1 MRRARFSAPGLLL
14 LALLG
19 LVAGGHAWLAA
30 SSFVPV
36 LGDGRI
42 EYVLLSRSPAALAA
56 AITGSTLGL
65 LLLHVLLSARVFRE
79 PTSFR
84 ARDLRYLAPLGIL
97 AFSFVALANLL
108 PATYG
113 HLFVWSYLA
122 IDLRP
127 WLTLAAAG
135 LFVASIDA
143 RSGGKVRATLVRLGE
158 RLFAGDTSFRIELAV
173 TAVAAAFAVTSGT
186 QDRFNLHGDEPKYF
200 RYAENLYQ
208 GQGFDITNRKDLS
221 QLPVDYAPPLADNLK
236 WVIETIPQELENA
249 AGDLVRLVREPGFR
263 FTRVES
269 AGDWFVRGKTGG
281 IYQVH
286 TPGLG
291 FVMFP
296 AYFVDR
302 YLLSWDS
309 RIHPD
314 FPTELFFSVTFVVLL
329 YAVYAAVVFRFLHA
343 STRSALAS
351 ALAALAMAVTL
362 PIGAFGFQCYPEVA
376 AGVIVFLLARYL
388 LFGSKGSR
396 LTAAAFGL
404 LAGFLPWLHMRYAAL
419 AMALLV
425 WSLVRHWR
433 ARGFVLSFAAGWMI
447 PIAGFGLYVYHITGT
462 IVPTA
467 LYDPAAAGF
476 LQVNFIG
483 PGLFGFL
490 FDRKYGLLPH
500 DPLLLAAMAGFVPL
514 ARRQP
519 SLALFALLVII
530 SVAAPAATHG
540 FSAAGSTPGRYL
552 VAVIP
557 LAGVGLIEAFAHF
570 RKSRVFKAL
579 VLFLA
584 LVSLQAAWVY
594 NNHHVK
600 AIGRMYDESFSG
612 WKLNLLFPG
621 PISGLNWTDPGF
633 ESWLLPAWLLVCALC
648 IASPILASRLASLRT
663 RRPGLSPAALLL
675 VVVTAFGLA
684 ASAVSEFTAE
694 TFTPEYLFPV
704 RLARTHLRDFWLA
717 HGCWGCVSSTR
728 GQLPRRRA
736 IENPWQEFVLN
747 RAPAHPIA
755 GQSTWITVDVQ
766 GGGAGAAR
774 GTVSVDFGDGQG
786 APAIDSA
793 GGTRIAHRYARPG
806 TYAVV
811 AYLKVDSLSWTRA
824 VNVRVYPADTTIAAG
839 ERVVPAEIS
848 GLPDEIARALPTLA
862 ITEVQLEQ
870 QRMCVS
876 GERGETSRTNL
887 WVARWAHGAWRL
899 QGPYPWPSD
908 GRLCVPIAAA
918 VTVETSD
925 GPKTLVPAD
934 HDPLVVLLSA
944 PGRRSPVVDVPPL
957 RPEVLAGSPIRVRP
971 GADDVWASALSRRA
985 P

>member
-19 LVAGGHAWLAA
+19 LVVGGHFWLAA
-30 SSFVPV
+30 SSLVPI
-36 LGDGRI
+36 LRDGRI
-42 EYVLLSRSPAALAA
+42 EYVLLSRSPAALAVA
-56 AITGSTLGL
+56 TTGSTLGL

-84 ARDLRYLAPLGIL
+84 ARDLRYLTPLGIL

-122 IDLRP
+122 VDLQP

-135 LFVASIDA
+135 LLVASLDA
-143 RSGGKVRATLVRLGE
+143 RSGGKVLAAFRHLGE

-173 TAVAAAFAVTSGT
+173 AAVAAAFAVTSGT

-221 QLPVDYAPPLADNLK
+221 HLPVDYAPPLADNLK
-236 WVIETIPQELENA
+236 WAIETIPRELKNA

-263 FTRVES
+263 FNRVES
-269 AGDWFVRGKTGG
+269 VGDWFVRGKTGG

-291 FVMFP
+291 LVLFP

-302 YLLSWDS
+302 HLLSWDS
-309 RIHPD
+309 RIHPN
-314 FPTELFFSVTFVVLL
+314 FPTELFFSLTFFVLL
-329 YAVYAAVVFRFLHA
+329 CAAYAAVVFRFLHA
-343 STRSALAS
+343 STHSAFAS

-362 PIGAFGFQCYPEVA
+362 PIGAFGFQYYPEVA
-376 AGVIVFLLARYL
+376 AGVVVFLLARYL
-388 LFGSKGSR
+388 LFGPRSR
-396 LTAAAFGL
+396 PWSAAVLGL

-419 AMALLV
+419 ALVLLLWV
-425 WSLVRHWR
+425 LARHWR
-433 ARGFVLSFAAGWMI
+433 ERGFVRSFAAGWTI

-476 LQVNFIG
+476 LQLDFIG
-483 PGLFGFL
+483 PGLIGFL

-500 DPLLLAAMAGFVPL
+500 DPLLLVAIAGVIPL

-519 SLALFALLVII
+519 SVALFAALAII

-552 VAVIP
+552 IAVLP
-557 LAGVGLIEAFAHF
+557 FAGLGLVEAFTRF
-570 RKSRVFKAL
+570 RESRIFGAV
-579 VLFLA
+579 VIFLA
-584 LVSLQAAWVY
+584 LVSLQTAWVY
-594 NNHHVK
+594 NNHHLK
-600 AIGRMYDESFSG
+600 ALGRIYDESFSG

-621 PISGLNWTDPGF
+621 PISGVNWTDPGF
-633 ESWLLPAWLLVCALC
+633 ESRLLPAWLLACALC
-648 IASPILASRLASLRT
+648 IASPMVASRLASLRT

-675 VVVTAFGLA
+675 LVVIVSGAA
-684 ASAVSEFTAE
+684 ASTVNECAGESFN
-694 TFTPEYLFPV
+694 PEYLLPGRV
-704 RLARTHLRDFWLA
+704 ANTRLRDFWLDY
-717 HGCWGCVSSTR
+717 GCWGCLSSTR
-728 GQLPRRRA
+728 GRLPRRRA
-736 IENPWQEFVLN
+736 IENPLKELALD
-747 RAPAHPIA
+747 REPAHPIV
-755 GQSTWITVDVQ
+755 GQSTWITVD
-766 GGGAGAAR
+766 AR
-774 GTVSVDFGDGQG
+774 GDGDDARGIVSVDFGDGER
-786 APAIDSA
+786 APARDIV
-793 GGTRIAHRYARPG
+793 GRTRIAHRYARPG
-806 TYAVV
+806 TYGVV
-811 AYLKVDSLSWTRA
+811 AYLKVDSLSFTRTLS
-824 VNVRVYPADTTIAAG
+824 VRVYPADTTIVAG
-839 ERVVPAEIS
+839 ERVVPAEIG

-862 ITEVQLEQ
+862 ITEVQLEP

-876 GERGETSRTNL
+876 GERGKTSPTNL
-887 WVARWAHGAWRL
+887 WVARWAYGSWRL
-899 QGPYPWPSD
+899 QGPYPWSSD
-908 GRLCVPIAAA
+908 GRLCVPITAV

-925 GPKTLVPAD
+925 GPKAVVPAE
-934 HDPLVVLLSA
+934 HDPFVVLLSA
-944 PGRRSPVVDVPPL
+944 PGRRSPVIDVPAP
-957 RPEVLAGSPIRVRP
+957 RPGLLAGSPILVRP
-971 GADDVWASALSRRA
+971 GADDLWASALSRRV